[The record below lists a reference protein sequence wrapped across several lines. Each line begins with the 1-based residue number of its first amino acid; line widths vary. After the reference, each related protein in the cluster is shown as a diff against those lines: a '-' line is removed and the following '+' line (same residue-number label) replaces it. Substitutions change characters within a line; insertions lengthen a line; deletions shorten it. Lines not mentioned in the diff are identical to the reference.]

1 VVVHLTGQTASL
13 PSGVLA
19 LLPKFRPKGLTR
31 AGLRSCGRRLR
42 GYRPDRAME
51 PGLVTL
57 AKIVGTMLLCMGTVP
72 LIFLLAPG
80 DRSEPSD
87 DEHADDHAGH

>member
-1 VVVHLTGQTASL
+1 MGR
-13 PSGVLA
+13 A
-19 LLPKFRPKGLTR
+19 LC
-31 AGLRSCGRRLR
+31 SCGRRRR
-42 GYRPDRAME
+42 GYRPDRTME

-57 AKIVGTMLLCMGTVP
+57 AKIIGTMLLAMGTVP

-80 DRSEPSD
+80 DRSEPTD